1 MILVAGGIGFEMKTR
16 KAGNFLLEGRY
27 FYALSD
33 FFGNEKKDYF
43 GRSANTTISIKL
55 TYLFDITK

>member
-1 MILVAGGIGFEMKTR
+1 MKTR